1 MSRSPHPYHHQSADL
16 PDPSHRLGVPRPAGF
31 SKESS
36 PGSDSGTEA
45 DDEHI
50 LKGLPA
56 PKVKLHKGLRGR
68 NEVFS
73 GASTPNQSQL
83 FEHTFSPES
92 AKIKPVR
99 PSQHEN
105 PAIDIA
111 RRNKNLV
118 RRVTEVFIV
127 LALSTM
133 VVRNSQVLPVARY
146 WRNGMS
152 QQYLYPISILTG
164 LRTTQLCYPLR
175 RPSRLIPVANL
186 TLDLLE
192 QISETMASDPLTT

>member
-1 MSRSPHPYHHQSADL
+1 MPNTSGSGPEQAPEAGQQDRLRTMSRSPHPYHHQSADL
-16 PDPSHRLGVPRPAGF
+16 PDPSHRLGVPRQAGF

-36 PGSDSGTEA
+36 PGSESGTEA

-56 PKVKLHKGLRGR
+56 PKAKLHKGLRGR

-83 FEHTFSPES
+83 FEHAFSPES
-92 AKIKPVR
+92 AKTKPTR
-99 PSQHEN
+99 PIQHQN
-105 PAIDIA
+105 RTIDIA

-118 RRVTEVFIV
+118 RRIAEVLIV

-133 VVRNSQVLPVARY
+133 VVTNRLVLPVARF
-146 WRNGMS
+146 WRHGRS
-152 QQYLYPISILTG
+152 
-164 LRTTQLCYPLR
+164 
-175 RPSRLIPVANL
+175 
-186 TLDLLE
+186 
-192 QISETMASDPLTT
+192 